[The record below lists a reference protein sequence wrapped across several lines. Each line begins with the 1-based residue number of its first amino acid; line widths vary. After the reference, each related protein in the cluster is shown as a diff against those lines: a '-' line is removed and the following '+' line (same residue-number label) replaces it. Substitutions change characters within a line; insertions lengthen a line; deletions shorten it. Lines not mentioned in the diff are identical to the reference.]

1 MAGCAACGADNAEE
15 ARFCQRCG
23 AAFGSRDD
31 QVSAGARKVV
41 TVVFTDV
48 AGFTGL
54 GERLDPEL
62 FRRVMARYFDA
73 MQTAVHRHGG
83 VVEKFIGDAVMAV
96 FGVPLLHEDDAL
108 RAVRAAADMR
118 EALRELNVELESRYG
133 VRLEARTGVNTGE
146 VLTSDPAAPTAPVMG
161 DAVNVAARL
170 EQAAEPGQILLG
182 ESTFRLVRDFV
193 VVESRP
199 ALTLKGKSEP
209 VSVHLLVSVDPTSA
223 PAWRMDSPLVGRD
236 DELALLG
243 RAFREAVDGAT
254 AVRFVLLGPAGIGKS
269 RVAMEFAGDRAEE
282 ARVLH
287 RRCLPYGGG
296 T

>member
-23 AAFGSRDD
+23 AALGSWDD

-54 GERLDPEL
+54 SERLDPEL

-146 VLTSDPAAPTAPVMG
+146 VLTSDPEAPTGPVMG
-161 DAVNVAARL
+161 DAVNVAARDRK
-170 EQAAEPGQILLG
+170 
-182 ESTFRLVRDFV
+182 STRLNSSHVASSYAVFC
-193 VVESRP
+193 
-199 ALTLKGKSEP
+199 LKKK
-209 VSVHLLVSVDPTSA
+209 
-223 PAWRMDSPLVGRD
+223 DSIR
-236 DELALLG
+236 
-243 RAFREAVDGAT
+243 
-254 AVRFVLLGPAGIGKS
+254 
-269 RVAMEFAGDRAEE
+269 
-282 ARVLH
+282 
-287 RRCLPYGGG
+287 
-296 T
+296 